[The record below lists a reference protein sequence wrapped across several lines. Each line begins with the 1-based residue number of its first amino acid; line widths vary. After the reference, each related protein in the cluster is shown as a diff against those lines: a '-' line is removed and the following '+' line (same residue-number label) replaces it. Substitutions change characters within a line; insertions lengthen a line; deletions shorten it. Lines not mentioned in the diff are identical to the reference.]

1 MWNEPEQLGRLR
13 YSYDESKR
21 RAAIEESAPR
31 FSSRMSA
38 SLANA
43 LRINENMVP
52 QIYELI
58 TASRHSANVSA
69 EVHAFVYPSHEVQAS
84 VSREPNGSVLLA
96 ISSSAVTLL
105 SRDELRFVI
114 GHEMGH
120 VAFDHIDM
128 PVHLVP
134 DEPNEDYLEL
144 QRAAEISADRVGYLQ
159 VRSLDVAVSAM
170 AKMAS
175 GLDARHLEFNPSSF
189 IRQVRDLKMH
199 PAIGVAYSSHPPLP
213 IRARALIGLEATE
226 VLERQ
231 GPNEL
236 QRLAELDVQIERD
249 LLFAS
254 YGHGGPSSARDL
266 AFWKTVK
273 VFLQDGNLSK
283 KEQDWVSDN
292 FGAAK
297 LHSLKQLL
305 GTQDQGEVIR
315 GIERK
320 IETHQAAMSTASPA
334 ARREYERIMERLK
347 KFRGRSASDNDA

>member
-1 MWNEPEQLGRLR
+1 VNDSEQMSLLR
-13 YSYDESKR
+13 YRYDESKR
-21 RAAIEESAPR
+21 RSAIKPSTER
-31 FSSRMSA
+31 HSSRMSA

-52 QIYELI
+52 QIHKII
-58 TASRHSANVSA
+58 TASRQSAVVAA

-96 ISSSAVTLL
+96 ISSSAVTML
-105 SRDELRFVI
+105 SREELRFVI

-134 DEPNEDYLEL
+134 DEPNEDYLEM

-175 GLDARHLEFNPSSF
+175 GLDARHLEFNPASF
-189 IRQVRDLKMH
+189 IRQVRDLKLH

-226 VLERQ
+226 ILERQ
-231 GPNEL
+231 GSQEL

-249 LLFAS
+249 LLLAS

-266 AFWKTVK
+266 GFWKTVK

-292 FGAAK
+292 FGATK

-305 GTQDQGEVIR
+305 GAQDQSEVLR
-315 GIERK
+315 GIEEK
-320 IETHQAAMSTASPA
+320 IEMHEGAMTNASPA
-334 ARREYERIMERLK
+334 ARREYSRIIERLK
-347 KFRGRSASDNDA
+347 RFHGQSTRNDHA

>member
-1 MWNEPEQLGRLR
+1 VNDSEKIPLLR
-13 YSYDESKR
+13 YTYDESTR
-21 RAAIEESAPR
+21 RAALEENAAR
-31 FSSRMSA
+31 HSSRMSA

-43 LRINENMVP
+43 LRINEHMVP
-52 QIYELI
+52 QIHEII
-58 TASRHSANVSA
+58 TAARKSAVVAA

-96 ISSSAVTLL
+96 ISSSAVTML
-105 SRDELRFVI
+105 SREELRFVI

-128 PVHLVP
+128 PVHIVP

-175 GLDARHLEFNPSSF
+175 GLDARHLEFNPAAF
-189 IRQVRDLKMH
+189 IQQVRDLKMH

-231 GPNEL
+231 GPQEL
-236 QRLAELDVQIERD
+236 QRLAELDVKIERD
-249 LLFAS
+249 LLLAS

-266 AFWKTVK
+266 GFWKTVK
-273 VFLQDGNLSK
+273 VFLQDGTLSK

-292 FGAAK
+292 FGATK

-305 GTQDQGEVIR
+305 GAQDQGEVIR
-315 GIERK
+315 GIEQK
-320 IETHQAAMSTASPA
+320 IEMHQGAMSNASPA
-334 ARREYERIMERLK
+334 ARREYDRIIERLK
-347 KFRGRSASDNDA
+347 KFHGRSTRDNDA